1 MAFPNMTRYC
11 GGYGL
16 EVVGMRPEGRGS
28 VNWRERVRS
37 IVRACVGEGIV
48 SVVLDLQKK
57 KRLLEGVCGWTVM
70 RGNELDCFNTEG
82 GWSACCLDV

>member
-1 MAFPNMTRYC
+1 
-11 GGYGL
+11 
-16 EVVGMRPEGRGS
+16 MRPEGRGS

-57 KRLLEGVCGWTVM
+57 KGVARRCLWMDSDEG
-70 RGNELDCFNTEG
+70 
-82 GWSACCLDV
+82 

>member
-1 MAFPNMTRYC
+1 MTRYC

-16 EVVGMRPEGRGS
+16 EAVGMRPEGRGS

-48 SVVLDLQKK
+48 FVVLDLREKGL
-57 KRLLEGVCGWTVM
+57 REGVRGWTVM
-70 RGNELDCFNTEG
+70 RGNEADCFNAEG
-82 GWSACCLDV
+82 GRCAGCLDV